1 MVKIYRLQSGETVHE
16 SILAIAR
23 RERLRTAR
31 VEAIGTL
38 RKAKVAYY
46 NRKTK
51 KYEEHLY
58 NENMEVT
65 SMLGNITMMEKK
77 AVPAPACQPGEEG
90 HERGGRTPSLGG
102 GSSLTEVVITPTS
115 NIASRRYDEALNLNA
130 IHDIR

>member
-51 KYEEHLY
+51 KYEEHTY

-65 SMLGNITMMEKK
+65 SMLGNITVMEKK
-77 AVPAPACQPGEEG
+77 PFLHLHANLGRKDMSVVGGHLISAVVYPF
-90 HERGGRTPSLGG
+90 L
-102 GSSLTEVVITPTS
+102 EVVITPTS
-115 NIASRRYDEALNLNA
+115 NVASRRYDEALNLNA

>member
-1 MVKIYRLQSGETVHE
+1 VISPETSLTFNSRPTTFDPVAKIYHLRSGETVQE

-77 AVPAPACQPGEEG
+77 AVLHLHANLGRKDMSVVGG
-90 HERGGRTPSLGG
+90 HLVSG
-102 GSSLTEVVITPTS
+102 VVHPLLRS
-115 NIASRRYDEALNLNA
+115 
-130 IHDIR
+130 

>member
-1 MVKIYRLQSGETVHE
+1 M

-38 RKAKVAYY
+38 RKAKIAYY

-51 KYEEHLY
+51 KCEEHLY
-58 NENMEVT
+58 NENMEIT

-77 AVPAPACQPGEEG
+77 PFLHLHANLGRKDMSVVGG
-90 HERGGRTPSLGG
+90 HLVSGVVHPFL
-102 GSSLTEVVITPTS
+102 EVVITPTS
-115 NIASRRYDEALNLNA
+115 NVASRRYDETLNLNA
-130 IHDIR
+130 IYDIHYWGAG